1 MPTTRIVVS
10 YVLRVLNVVVLNL
23 VFATKLASSV
33 TFLCHFLSVIEAALI
48 CAMLLTVI
56 GVIVLDFFAALFH
69 RCLSLKNLKPK
80 NTLSYLIFCR
90 FSLMMSINL
99 VLYQLY

>member
-69 RCLSLKNLKPK
+69 RCLSLKNLIPK
-80 NTLSYLIFCR
+80 NTLSCLIFCR

-99 VLYQLY
+99 VLYHLY

>member
-10 YVLRVLNVVVLNL
+10 YVLRVLNVVVLL
-23 VFATKLASSV
+23 GFATKLAISV

-80 NTLSYLIFCR
+80 NTLSYLIF
-90 FSLMMSINL
+90 L
-99 VLYQLY
+99 

>member
-10 YVLRVLNVVVLNL
+10 YVLRVLNVVVFNL
-23 VFATKLASSV
+23 GFATKLAISV

-80 NTLSYLIFCR
+80 NTLSYLIF
-90 FSLMMSINL
+90 L
-99 VLYQLY
+99 